1 MSIFIYY
8 RKNDPK
14 KEPYGRVEAIDL
26 EDAILVASHT
36 KHMEADDFLKV
47 FEVEEWKKN
56 LRT

>member
-1 MSIFIYY
+1 MKQFIYY

-26 EDAILVASHT
+26 EDAILVASHI